1 MGASLGGDVVQ
12 LHDVSKRFGKF
23 EAVKSVSWSLRCG
36 GVYGLIGENGA
47 GKSTLIRMICGLT
60 RPTAGRISLFGK
72 TNQKD
77 IRHVRSRIGYVPD
90 ASASYPDLSARDNLT
105 VRCIEWG
112 IPQEGVIDSI
122 LQLVGL
128 EGVGRKRARS
138 FSMGMRRRLDL
149 GIAFLGDPKLLILD
163 EPTNGLDP
171 MGIVE
176 VRKLI
181 LHLKERGRKTI
192 LISSH
197 NLGEL
202 CKVATHFAFMGHGR
216 LLRVM
221 TAAELDVCCR
231 GRLVVRVDEPNRAAA
246 VLRGRM
252 PSLSIARSSD
262 GLLHLEGC
270 QGEPGDVTGLLSATG
285 VKVGEVF
292 FERRELEDV
301 YSALIAGEDG
311 IR

>member
-1 MGASLGGDVVQ
+1 M
-12 LHDVSKRFGKF
+12 
-23 EAVKSVSWSLRCG
+23 
-36 GVYGLIGENGA
+36 
-47 GKSTLIRMICGLT
+47 
-60 RPTAGRISLFGK
+60 
-72 TNQKD
+72 
-77 IRHVRSRIGYVPD
+77 PD

-112 IPQEGVIDSI
+112 IPQEGAIDSI
-122 LQLVGL
+122 LRLVGL

-181 LHLKERGRKTI
+181 SRLKERGRKTI

-202 CKVATHFAFMGHGR
+202 RKVATHFAFMGHGR

-246 VLRGRM
+246 VLRRRM

-285 VKVGEVF
+285 VMVGEVF

>member
-1 MGASLGGDVVQ
+1 MS
-12 LHDVSKRFGKF
+12 
-23 EAVKSVSWSLRCG
+23 
-36 GVYGLIGENGA
+36 
-47 GKSTLIRMICGLT
+47 
-60 RPTAGRISLFGK
+60 
-72 TNQKD
+72 
-77 IRHVRSRIGYVPD
+77 
-90 ASASYPDLSARDNLT
+90 
-105 VRCIEWG
+105 
-112 IPQEGVIDSI
+112 
-122 LQLVGL
+122 
-128 EGVGRKRARS
+128 
-138 FSMGMRRRLDL
+138 
-149 GIAFLGDPKLLILD
+149 IAFLGDPKLLILD